1 LPVSTST
8 NRDDFEAFSF
18 SELREPFAL
27 RLDIKAGSGLLAC
40 SDADVRDHGFMGR
53 LILYRVCKPKLGIGT
68 FEHHPF
74 FRDAKATIWERIS
87 SGFAPSAPDVAMR
100 RIISACL

>member
-1 LPVSTST
+1 MSSTRRVARRGTRRVPDWLPSLV
-8 NRDDFEAFSF
+8 NAGRAFVAIGIV
-18 SELREPFAL
+18 ELFWIVTEWPNGAFAITFAAIVA
-27 RLDIKAGSGLLAC
+27 R
-40 SDADVRDHGFMGR
+40 
-53 LILYRVCKPKLGIGT
+53 T

-87 SGFAPSAPDVAMR
+87 SGFAPSASDVAMR